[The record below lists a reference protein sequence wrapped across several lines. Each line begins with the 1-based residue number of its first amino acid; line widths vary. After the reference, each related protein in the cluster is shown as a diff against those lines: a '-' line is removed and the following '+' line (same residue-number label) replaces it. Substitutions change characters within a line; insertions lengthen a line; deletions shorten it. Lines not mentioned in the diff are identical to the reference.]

1 MNTLSLLLSITA
13 LLLAGLVVYYQYFF
27 KQKATKDSSVLA
39 LLRFVSILGVFV
51 LLINPKFEQKTTEV
65 FKPKLLLGIDN
76 SASILHTQSAEE
88 LNSVKQ
94 QFLTDAELNERF
106 DMSVFRFGSG
116 LSTDS
121 LLNFEEQ
128 QTNIYNAVTQMDAL
142 AEKQESAIILLSDG
156 HQTFGRNYSYMTTKN
171 PVFPVVIG
179 DTIENEDIHISRIN
193 VNAYATLSN
202 NFPVEIFL
210 NSNVSSNV
218 RSRLIIE
225 RNGLELYASQ
235 VTFSKEER
243 SKLISFYLP
252 ADSIG
257 MQLYKAKLLPF
268 KDEKEVRNN
277 TQNFGVE
284 VLDEKTEVAVVYG
297 VLHPDL
303 GMIKRSIESNQQ
315 RKATLIH
322 ISEFKA
328 DPEKYNLYLL
338 YQPTRDFAGLFDELD
353 KREQNYFLITGTQ
366 TDWNFLNEA
375 QSNFSKK
382 VTGSTEEYFPAF
394 QGDFNTFYTEDIGF
408 ESFPPLKGQFGIL
421 NFKTDHEIMIS
432 QKINDVMTGIPLLV
446 TFGSEAHKGVVLFGE
461 NIWKWRSQSF
471 ERYDSFEKFDGFFNS
486 LIQFLQLSERDQEM
500 DLYYKPIYHA
510 QEPIRIQVKNYD
522 SNLNIELNS
531 KLVLR
536 LSDSKDEIPFYINN
550 NSYEAQINS
559 LETGTY
565 RFEVLDLGT
574 DKLKRGSFIVEAF
587 SLEEGTT
594 RPNIQDLELLARNS
608 GGSIFYQN
616 QFQEVKTELLDN
628 PQFRSTQIERN
639 KMISLIDW
647 RWLLGLIVLSLS
659 LEWLLRKYRGMI

>member
-1 MNTLSLLLSITA
+1 
-13 LLLAGLVVYYQYFF
+13 
-27 KQKATKDSSVLA
+27 
-39 LLRFVSILGVFV
+39 
-51 LLINPKFEQKTTEV
+51 
-65 FKPKLLLGIDN
+65 
-76 SASILHTQSAEE
+76 
-88 LNSVKQ
+88 
-94 QFLTDAELNERF
+94 
-106 DMSVFRFGSG
+106 
-116 LSTDS
+116 
-121 LLNFEEQ
+121 
-128 QTNIYNAVTQMDAL
+128 
-142 AEKQESAIILLSDG
+142 
-156 HQTFGRNYSYMTTKN
+156 
-171 PVFPVVIG
+171 
-179 DTIENEDIHISRIN
+179 
-193 VNAYATLSN
+193 
-202 NFPVEIFL
+202 
-210 NSNVSSNV
+210 
-218 RSRLIIE
+218 
-225 RNGLELYASQ
+225 
-235 VTFSKEER
+235 
-243 SKLISFYLP
+243 
-252 ADSIG
+252 
-257 MQLYKAKLLPF
+257 
-268 KDEKEVRNN
+268 
-277 TQNFGVE
+277 
-284 VLDEKTEVAVVYG
+284 
-297 VLHPDL
+297 
-303 GMIKRSIESNQQ
+303 
-315 RKATLIH
+315 
-322 ISEFKA
+322 
-328 DPEKYNLYLL
+328 
-338 YQPTRDFAGLFDELD
+338 
-353 KREQNYFLITGTQ
+353 
-366 TDWNFLNEA
+366 
-375 QSNFSKK
+375 
-382 VTGSTEEYFPAF
+382 
-394 QGDFNTFYTEDIGF
+394 
-408 ESFPPLKGQFGIL
+408 
-421 NFKTDHEIMIS
+421 
-432 QKINDVMTGIPLLV
+432 LV